1 MPCKLTS
8 CTIDLTQVPPEVRMS
23 DHCSLFSLSQ
33 HELYMLHNRYI
44 SKLCFHPT
52 SLNLLPSATDHL
64 LFVPPPP
71 IQSNRTR
78 KDEVELLM
86 SVFS

>member
-64 LFVPPPP
+64 LFVPPP
-71 IQSNRTR
+71 SH
-78 KDEVELLM
+78 
-86 SVFS
+86 SVKPNPKR

>member
-1 MPCKLTS
+1 MPRKLTS

-23 DHCSLFSLSQ
+23 DHCSLFSQ

-64 LFVPPPP
+64 LFVPPPH
-71 IQSNRTR
+71 
-78 KDEVELLM
+78 
-86 SVFS
+86 SVKPNPKR